1 MPYNVNKQ
9 IQEAMEQG
17 DFDNLPGRGKRQQL
31 EDNPF
36 IPREV
41 RMVNQMLKDNGFAPR
56 WIEVDKEIRAESEQA
71 ENLIANMN
79 GDQKG

>member
-1 MPYNVNKQ
+1 
-9 IQEAMEQG
+9 
-17 DFDNLPGRGKRQQL
+17 
-31 EDNPF
+31 
-36 IPREV
+36 
-41 RMVNQMLKDNGFAPR
+41 MVNQMLKDNGFAPR